1 MKIQELREFTVDE
14 LQQKLED
21 FREELF
27 NLRFQ
32 KSMNRLE
39 NTNRIVEVKKSIARI
54 NTLITELSTDSSK

>member
-1 MKIQELREFTVDE
+1 MKIQELRELTMDE

-21 FREELF
+21 FREEMF

-39 NTNRIVEVKKSIARI
+39 NTNRIVAVKKSIARI
-54 NTLITELSTDSSK
+54 NTLMTELKPESK

>member
-1 MKIQELREFTVDE
+1 MKIQELRDLTMDE

-21 FREELF
+21 FREEMF

-39 NTNRIVEVKKSIARI
+39 NTNRIVEVKKSVARI
-54 NTLITELSTDSSK
+54 KTLMTELSPDSSK

>member
-39 NTNRIVEVKKSIARI
+39 NTNRIVEVKKSVARI

>member
-1 MKIQELREFTVDE
+1 MKIQELREFSVDE